1 MAAKWRRRDARER
14 ILERGG
20 GNDPPP
26 PPPRAKSIAC
36 IREIRGG
43 EEEEGKERERGK
55 IRCLSSSSLC
65 YTRRPRWKN
74 RNGSVTQSRRV
85 SVCIYTGRDAVVGG
99 KHQRHVG

>member
-43 EEEEGKERERGK
+43 EEEEGKKRERGK
-55 IRCLSSSSLC
+55 IRCLSSSLC

>member
-43 EEEEGKERERGK
+43 EEEEGKEREGRFVVCRR
-55 IRCLSSSSLC
+55 RCAILADHGGRIAMVAL
-65 YTRRPRWKN
+65 R
-74 RNGSVTQSRRV
+74 SRV
-85 SVCIYTGRDAVVGG
+85 A
-99 KHQRHVG
+99 